1 MYGLF
6 RFAVILVCLDSLDLF
21 VVVHLKSPPCVC
33 ARVYVRYSPDI
44 GTGLVI
50 CNVVYFDVMQC
61 NANVIYVVTGVRL
74 TCVRG
79 AHNGGGATGLWSFS
93 GGVALTLGCLPWLLA
108 SLPASKPPCVFT
120 YPGVVASRA
129 CDWLF

>member
-1 MYGLF
+1 M
-6 RFAVILVCLDSLDLF
+6 
-21 VVVHLKSPPCVC
+21 C

-93 GGVALTLGCLPWLLA
+93 GGVALTLVCLPWLLA
-108 SLPASKPPCVFT
+108 SLPASKPPHVCSLT
-120 YPGVVASRA
+120 PG
-129 CDWLF
+129 WLLAELVIGYFDENAYVYHRSGSHGPISQY